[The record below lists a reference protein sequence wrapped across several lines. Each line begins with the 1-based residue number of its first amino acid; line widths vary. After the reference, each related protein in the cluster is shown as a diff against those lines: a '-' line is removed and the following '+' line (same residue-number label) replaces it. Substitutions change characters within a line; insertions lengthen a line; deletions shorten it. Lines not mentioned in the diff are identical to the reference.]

1 MLYSGHQEKTMK
13 ERCKNEYLFVLFID
27 VLLVLALTAS
37 DLVLDKLSA
46 AGVNKNEDYYLYNS
60 QY

>member
-1 MLYSGHQEKTMK
+1 M
-13 ERCKNEYLFVLFID
+13 NIFFVLFID

-46 AGVNKNEDYYLYNS
+46 AGVNKNEDYYMYNS